1 MKIKLAIAGLGLV
14 VIGIGAVIRYK
25 NFKYWDNYPIPWDR
39 RTVGE

>member
-14 VIGIGAVIRYK
+14 VLGIGVVIRYT

-39 RTVGE
+39 